1 LAEQVLAQ
9 VRSQL
14 EATGVQLTGPAALVT
29 NIEETRTVALAL
41 ADNPPDLLLIFQAT
55 FADSTMVLEL
65 AHSIEAPLLLWA
77 VPEARVGG
85 RLRLNSLC
93 GINLAGHGLTRAGYR
108 YDYIYA
114 APDDS
119 AALVRVQ
126 TILQAG
132 RVRRLLKQARL
143 GRVGSSWG

>member
-93 GINLAGHGLTRAGYR
+93 GINLAGHAFMPLRTTPPHWSGCRQFCRLVE
-108 YDYIYA
+108 
-114 APDDS
+114 S
-119 AALVRVQ
+119 AAC
-126 TILQAG
+126 
-132 RVRRLLKQARL
+132 
-143 GRVGSSWG
+143 